1 MKVLVVKLIINN
13 NYFYYMIIRNISD
26 VLFIIYVRLIINRV
40 EKNFEK
46 N

>member
-46 N
+46 K